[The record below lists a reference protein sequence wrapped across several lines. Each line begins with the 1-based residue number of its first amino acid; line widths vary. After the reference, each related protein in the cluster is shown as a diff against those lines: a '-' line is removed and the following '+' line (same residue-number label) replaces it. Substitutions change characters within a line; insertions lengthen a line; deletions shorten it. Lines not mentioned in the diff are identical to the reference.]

1 MDNTKAWKKE
11 IAYFMRRLYK
21 KGLTTTSGGNISVM
35 LPNHIMLIT
44 ASQTDKGRMKPDDI
58 ALVDRQARML
68 STSHKPS
75 METGMHLAIY
85 RARPDVHCI
94 VHAHPPLATAFAAA
108 HQNINTA
115 LTGEGR
121 ALLGETVVAPY
132 ALMGSTALAESVAEA
147 VLQSHAVLMAN
158 HGAITLGKNLMEAF
172 ERMEV
177 LENHARMELA
187 CAQLGGYKALGN
199 KALQDIDAFMTQNH
213 DHS

>member
-1 MDNTKAWKKE
+1 M
-11 IAYFMRRLYK
+11 
-21 KGLTTTSGGNISVM
+21 M

-58 ALVDRQARML
+58 ALVDRQARLL

-85 RARPDVHCI
+85 RKRPDVHCI

-108 HQNINTA
+108 HQNVNTA

-132 ALMGSTALAESVAEA
+132 ALMGSATLAKNASEAATQTNA
-147 VLQSHAVLMAN
+147 VLLAN

-187 CAQLGGYKALGN
+187 CYRLGGPKVLDDN
-199 KALQDIDAFMTQNH
+199 ALQAIDHLM
-213 DHS
+213 